1 MTTISIR
8 LDDNEKEAIQK
19 YADENDLSMS
29 QVVRRAIKEFMKL
42 NENNDWEVNYNVK
55 IKCKNY
61 LLAQNTYGFVGIGI
75 WV

>member
-42 NENNDWEVNYNVK
+42 NENKD
-55 IKCKNY
+55 
-61 LLAQNTYGFVGIGI
+61 
-75 WV
+75 